1 MATVRTKRV
10 SIKDIAERAGVSISL
25 VSFVLNGKSREHRV
39 GEEIAERITRIAEEM
54 RYVPNMVAKGLR
66 SGRTYTIGFIIPDL
80 EAPYFAKLSGIIER
94 EASVR
99 GYSILMGS
107 TGESDT
113 RASGVIELLRSRGV
127 DGIIAAPN
135 QGSRDEIERVA
146 SEGMPVIMVDRHYSG
161 SDIATVTLDN
171 RKAAYDAT
179 CGLIE
184 RGYRNIKAVTYRS
197 GLEHIGDRV
206 EGYLAAIAENGLIP
220 EVFNADYYNRREGIE
235 RWIASVM
242 SGPDKPDALL
252 FMADILCV
260 DGIIELTKAG
270 YAIPEDV
277 AVISFDK
284 NDAFDLCSVPISY
297 IEQPHDRFAEAAV
310 GMLLKAVT
318 EGEELSADKSVTVT
332 HRICWRGS
340 TPVHRIEKQ
349 P

>member
-99 GYSILMGS
+99 GYSIMMGS

-135 QGSRDEIERVA
+135 R
-146 SEGMPVIMVDRHYSG
+146 
-161 SDIATVTLDN
+161 
-171 RKAAYDAT
+171 
-179 CGLIE
+179 
-184 RGYRNIKAVTYRS
+184 
-197 GLEHIGDRV
+197 
-206 EGYLAAIAENGLIP
+206 
-220 EVFNADYYNRREGIE
+220 
-235 RWIASVM
+235 
-242 SGPDKPDALL
+242 
-252 FMADILCV
+252 
-260 DGIIELTKAG
+260 
-270 YAIPEDV
+270 
-277 AVISFDK
+277 
-284 NDAFDLCSVPISY
+284 
-297 IEQPHDRFAEAAV
+297 EAA
-310 GMLLKAVT
+310 T
-318 EGEELSADKSVTVT
+318 
-332 HRICWRGS
+332 R
-340 TPVHRIEKQ
+340 
-349 P
+349 